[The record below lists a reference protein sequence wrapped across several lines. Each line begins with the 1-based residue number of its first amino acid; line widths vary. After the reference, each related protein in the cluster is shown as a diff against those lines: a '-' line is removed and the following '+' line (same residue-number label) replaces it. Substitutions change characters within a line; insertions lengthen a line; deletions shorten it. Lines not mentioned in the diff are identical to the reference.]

1 MKKCSIHKTE
11 KVLVPEMGKVRVK
24 EEGREE
30 EEEKERICQ
39 QEKVWNITKA
49 FLRRRFLEFQGWHPA
64 MVRVV
69 GVIMVVGEE
78 AAVAVGTRIPG
89 KLPVASLNLHC
100 PHERM
105 MEKSENKRTR
115 EEGKVTELHKQK
127 RSKKNENKPK

>member
-1 MKKCSIHKTE
+1 M
-11 KVLVPEMGKVRVK
+11 K
-24 EEGREE
+24 EEGRDKEE
-30 EEEKERICQ
+30 EEEERISQ
-39 QEKVWNITKA
+39 QEKAWNITKA

-100 PHERM
+100 PHEGM
-105 MEKSENKRTR
+105 MENQKTKGPEKR
-115 EEGKVTELHKQK
+115 EK
-127 RSKKNENKPK
+127 